1 MLHKETSFCQ
11 HNSWTILHRLWNI
24 DQLLRTTKVRTSYSS
39 THIGTHTIPSCARHA
54 FWSVVSLSA
63 SFTQGAE
70 VIMYKISVVLATLVA
85 IIYCEPSF
93 NFNIYTRNSHRSS
106 YAYPESS
113 RSRSFPLS
121 VIEAVPSVIRTV
133 VERVSTPLRRSNN
146 NRRIDSRPVYY
157 SNYPEYYKSVT
168 SKPKSTTLKS
178 YGFKLFELPKLTPKT
193 VPVSEPSNVIE
204 KVSIIWSS

>member
-1 MLHKETSFCQ
+1 
-11 HNSWTILHRLWNI
+11 
-24 DQLLRTTKVRTSYSS
+24 
-39 THIGTHTIPSCARHA
+39 
-54 FWSVVSLSA
+54 
-63 SFTQGAE
+63 
-70 VIMYKISVVLATLVA
+70 MYKISVVLATLVA

-204 KVSIIWSS
+204 TITTPAPTPPQDFTNFELRNNGFDPFRSGVDLSGVDLSTLDLESYDDVDLESFDYG